1 MSLSNQKSEIV
12 VDKVS
17 PLGGLFEIKGQL
29 QNTKPDSDT
38 VIFDLDPDTGTI
50 SNDDFTLGHNN
61 LEIPV
66 FTFKDKNGFSILTDQ
81 TTENLSGRIA
91 PNKGIKLHS
100 NTDID
105 PVTGKNNR
113 ITSKYN

>member
-29 QNTKPDSDT
+29 QITKPDSDT

-81 TTENLSGRIA
+81 TTENLSGRLA
-91 PNKGIKLHS
+91 PNKGIKFQTTTTRDSLGQLF
-100 NTDID
+100 NK
-105 PVTGKNNR
+105 VT
-113 ITSKYN
+113 